1 MPVGAMSAPLPG
13 SAHPMLRSEPPVGDP
28 QFYGY
33 PPPPQG
39 AYPFVSQLVPTQRR
53 QAMRNAE
60 EGYYPSPVHGAVKK
74 MPTVGDRPLTPPAH
88 GWHAK
93 YSSGVTGVVW
103 DRVHQ
108 AWVVSWTLGGKRT
121 FRHFTCKSYGGF
133 DKARDAAIRFRLE
146 RNQEIAAYNKKTRD
160 RRG

>member
-1 MPVGAMSAPLPG
+1 MPLSTMAIGREGDDSSLPSYMTSLSAPPT
-13 SAHPMLRSEPPVGDP
+13 SA
-28 QFYGY
+28 YGMY
-33 PPPPQG
+33 YYG
-39 AYPFVSQLVPTQRR
+39 FVRPSIRRHNHSSQQQPDAFFSTRKSV
-53 QAMRNAE
+53 E
-60 EGYYPSPVHGAVKK
+60 
-74 MPTVGDRPLTPPAH
+74 RPLTPPAH

-133 DKARDAAIRFRLE
+133 DKARDSAIEFRLA
-146 RNQEIAAYNKKTRD
+146 RNKDIAAFNKRYKVAN
-160 RRG
+160 GSPPSAS